1 MIDVRALTGLDLDAA
16 LDDMARLRIKVFRDW
31 PYLYDGDVDYER
43 RYLEPYRTSAGAILV
58 GAFDGTELIGA
69 ATGTPMT
76 DHADEF
82 ADAFAG

>member
-43 RYLEPYRTSAGAILV
+43 RYLNLTAPAQVRFWLGPLTA
-58 GAFDGTELIGA
+58 
-69 ATGTPMT
+69 PN
-76 DHADEF
+76 
-82 ADAFAG
+82 